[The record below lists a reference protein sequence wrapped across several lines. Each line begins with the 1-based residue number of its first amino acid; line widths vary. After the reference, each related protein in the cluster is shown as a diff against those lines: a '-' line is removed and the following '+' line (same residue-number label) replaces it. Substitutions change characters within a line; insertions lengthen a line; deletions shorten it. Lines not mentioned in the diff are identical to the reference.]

1 MDPSV
6 VLLSF
11 GLLMPAGTQLTLPT
25 LPQSNTHKESLSVQL
40 AVTRRFQ
47 VISNMAFARPC
58 PEGAGM
64 PAAVL
69 YSTFRGTPDITWT
82 VWDL

>member
-11 GLLMPAGTQLTLPT
+11 GLLMPAGTQLTLP
-25 LPQSNTHKESLSVQL
+25 QSNTHKESLSVQL
-40 AVTRRFQ
+40 AVTRHFQ
-47 VISNMAFARPC
+47 AISNMAFARPC